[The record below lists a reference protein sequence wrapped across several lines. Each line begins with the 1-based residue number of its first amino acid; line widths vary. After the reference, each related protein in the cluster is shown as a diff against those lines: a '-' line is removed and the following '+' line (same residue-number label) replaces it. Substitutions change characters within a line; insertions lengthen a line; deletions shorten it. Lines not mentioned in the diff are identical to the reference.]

1 MRRYILIAVCL
12 VFGTLNA
19 TLSGAQTMPKAKKQD
34 VSSSEWFGKCLHIYN
49 QTGRTGKSPA
59 EICRRIKGRIEAK
72 HRK

>member
-1 MRRYILIAVCL
+1 
-12 VFGTLNA
+12 
-19 TLSGAQTMPKAKKQD
+19 MPKAKKQD